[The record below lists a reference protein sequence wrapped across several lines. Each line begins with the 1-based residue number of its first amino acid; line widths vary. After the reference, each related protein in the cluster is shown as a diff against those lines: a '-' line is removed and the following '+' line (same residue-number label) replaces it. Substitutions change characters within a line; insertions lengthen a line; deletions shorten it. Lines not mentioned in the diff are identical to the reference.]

1 MRNRHGKRT
10 SRPRRLIRGA
20 ARAAMAG
27 GASIPLS
34 TSSSDAA
41 PPGEMHAEDLEH
53 SETLKR
59 RMASESWDRLRRLWH
74 EMGAVELDVD
84 SLEHFG
90 YLPLET
96 ERADTL
102 LSRLN
107 RIEAGLEQRTGG
119 PDPVQTAVRTVLSM
133 TRERISILSRM
144 RTSMMTRMI
153 PPWTMT
159 FREDL
164 SREFERRL
172 ETLERRLAAG
182 DIEGELVDAAADTLL
197 QRMHAWSILGL
208 IGKVYGGGWL
218 NRFPDMQD
226 SSDVITVAMTLVEAR
241 HRAAADTLARH
252 PQGEAPEYYRA
263 EPEAHR
269 HLMEALERQ
278 ERAVPYLRVMLDDLL
293 GAGV

>member
-241 HRAAADTLARH
+241 HRAAADTLAR
-252 PQGEAPEYYRA
+252 
-263 EPEAHR
+263 
-269 HLMEALERQ
+269 
-278 ERAVPYLRVMLDDLL
+278 
-293 GAGV
+293 